1 MHGPRHF
8 QLAVEARLASLE
20 IGDRPKALYDPI
32 RYMLEL
38 GGKRMRPALLLM
50 ANELFGGQEDA
61 AIGPAL
67 GIEVFHNFTLLH
79 DDIMD
84 KAPLRRGRPT
94 VHTRWSP
101 DVAILSG
108 DTMFVRSCQLMMQA
122 PLHCRNEV
130 LDDFFRTAV
139 EVCEGQQ
146 LDMDFETLEKVT
158 IDEYIEMIGLKTAVL
173 LGCSLRI
180 GALIGGASVE
190 AADYLY
196 RFGKSLGIAFQ
207 LHDDLLDAFGD
218 PEKFGKQVGGDIIAN
233 KKTFLLLSAISLATG
248 PTATEL
254 QNLLEAKSFDPPMK
268 VSAVKAVFEKLG
280 VRELTEREINR
291 YFEEAMS
298 ALDAVPVQESRKEP
312 LRQLAEQLMVRES

>member
-1 MHGPRHF
+1 
-8 QLAVEARLASLE
+8 
-20 IGDRPKALYDPI
+20 
-32 RYMLEL
+32 MLEL

-50 ANELFGGQEDA
+50 ANELFGGHEDEA
-61 AIGPAL
+61 MGPAL

-94 VHTRWSP
+94 VHTRWNP

-122 PLHCRNEV
+122 PQHCRNAV
-130 LDDFFRTAV
+130 LEDFFRTAV

-146 LDMDFETLEKVT
+146 LDMDFETLEKVS
-158 IDEYIEMIGLKTAVL
+158 IEEYIEMIGLKTAVL

-180 GALIGGASVE
+180 GALIGGASAE
-190 AADYLY
+190 AADLLY

-233 KKTFLLLSAISLATG
+233 KKTFLLLSAISLAAG
-248 PTATEL
+248 STATEL
-254 QNLLEAKSFDPPMK
+254 QELLEAKSFDPQTK

-280 VRELTEREINR
+280 IRELTEREINR
-291 YFEEAMS
+291 YFEAAMK
-298 ALDAVPVQESRKEP
+298 ALDAVPVQESTKEP